1 MGEQMIDRFQMNKSA
16 IVFAMAGVG
25 SWFWPP
31 SDASTRD
38 GHIVAAIFL
47 VGDNPLVDANI
58 VEPKVKAP

>member
-31 SDASTRD
+31 SDASTGD

-47 VGDNPLVDANI
+47 VGATILWFMPTSSNQ
-58 VEPKVKAP
+58 K